1 MKVGTCGVYIVFITA
16 SKSRTVL
23 ELGGS
28 TTPFQRVGK
37 GFTLRRRSILYFRH
51 RSVFSSHLADWWI
64 VRYGV
69 VIVSVVVV
77 NGHVVVVIVHGVVVV
92 VGIVGILVRLRKNY
106 SCYSKMFVF
115 FLPLTRTDP
124 KS

>member
-1 MKVGTCGVYIVFITA
+1 M
-16 SKSRTVL
+16 
-23 ELGGS
+23 
-28 TTPFQRVGK
+28 TPFQRVGK

-115 FLPLTRTDP
+115 FLPLSRTDP

>member
-1 MKVGTCGVYIVFITA
+1 MPAKASLCVVDPFFTYDTGV
-16 SKSRTVL
+16 SL
-23 ELGGS
+23 
-28 TTPFQRVGK
+28 
-37 GFTLRRRSILYFRH
+37 
-51 RSVFSSHLADWWI
+51 
-64 VRYGV
+64 V
-69 VIVSVVVV
+69 VILPTGGLLGMVLSSLVSLSLMVMF
-77 NGHVVVVIVHGVVVV
+77 VVVIVHGVVVV